1 MGTTLGRSA
10 IVVLGFRALY
20 LSILYWALSAA
31 TPRHTVESAW
41 IMFVGAGA
49 IVRWLRGGDDDIAR
63 DRPSTSLWTLAAF
76 CAVAVILYWEQAAA
90 QRDRIER
97 AAKDDPR
104 FAACDPV
111 ALQDL
116 PDNVS
121 GVHLFRNGVTEAFA
135 RDVGLHAVVGRAAP
149 ACTFRWTGDGFA
161 VSGSTLGVDT
171 PGTSRSLA
179 VRLDQIPRPR

>member
-121 GVHLFRNGVTEAFA
+121 GVHLFRNGLL
-135 RDVGLHAVVGRAAP
+135 R
-149 ACTFRWTGDGFA
+149 
-161 VSGSTLGVDT
+161 
-171 PGTSRSLA
+171 
-179 VRLDQIPRPR
+179 

>member
-1 MGTTLGRSA
+1 
-10 IVVLGFRALY
+10 
-20 LSILYWALSAA
+20 
-31 TPRHTVESAW
+31 
-41 IMFVGAGA
+41 MFVGAGA

-104 FAACDPV
+104 VAACDPV

-121 GVHLFRNGVTEAFA
+121 GVHLFRNGVTEAS
-135 RDVGLHAVVGRAAP
+135 REMWG
-149 ACTFRWTGDGFA
+149 CTQSLDG
-161 VSGSTLGVDT
+161 
-171 PGTSRSLA
+171 
-179 VRLDQIPRPR
+179 PRPHAHSAGP